1 MILTKE
7 KLNSSQDDTMIDSEE
22 RKAQVGRVKD
32 DLNVDYRDNSIT
44 LMNDFS
50 YDRESLDRDPS
61 DIEET
66 LDFIDEIIRHKYLSN
81 IKKK

>member
-1 MILTKE
+1 
-7 KLNSSQDDTMIDSEE
+7 MIDSVEK
-22 RKAQVGRVKD
+22 KAKAVRVRD
-32 DLNVDYRDNSIT
+32 DQDVDYRDNSLT

-66 LDFIDEIIRHKYLSN
+66 LDFIDEIIRHKYLAN
-81 IKKK
+81 MKKNK